1 METVQPCF
9 YQWVHSDT
17 SVRTIFCHSIGW
29 CKACARTP
37 TISIHE
43 RRFRYFTSSHC
54 YGTTVFDFMHKNS
67 PYNQRRNPDST
78 RSETYFR
85 QDLFPAYL
93 FFRRQFH
100 AIVIFRLKS
109 ISDLDSGSLSNF
121 FLWIHIRKIENFH
134 ICYIGM
140 VTGHD
145 IISEQ
150 LAQLQQHS
158 HINQIVTAK
167 WHFRWLSTSAVI
179 YQSISCHRESGAILT
194 N

>member
-43 RRFRYFTSSHC
+43 CRFRHFTSSHC

-67 PYNQRRNPDST
+67 PYNLRRNPDFT

-121 FLWIHIRKIENFH
+121 FYEFIYEKLKIFTHAISAWSLDTIFFQNSRLSFSSIHTLTKLLPPNDTSGGYR
-134 ICYIGM
+134 
-140 VTGHD
+140 
-145 IISEQ
+145 
-150 LAQLQQHS
+150 LQQS
-158 HINQIVTAK
+158 FIN
-167 WHFRWLSTSAVI
+167 RSL
-179 YQSISCHRESGAILT
+179 AIGRVEQF
-194 N
+194 